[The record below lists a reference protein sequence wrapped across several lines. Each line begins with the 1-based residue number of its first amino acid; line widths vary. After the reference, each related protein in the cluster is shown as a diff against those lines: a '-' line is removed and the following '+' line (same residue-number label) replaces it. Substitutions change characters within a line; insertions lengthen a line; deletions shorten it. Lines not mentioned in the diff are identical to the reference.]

1 MSALTES
8 RSLDDSLRSAVV
20 YWIDRA
26 SMASTS
32 ACVRV
37 WWACVITELV
47 TIGKVILTAIKCIN

>member
-32 ACVRV
+32 ACVSV
-37 WWACVITELV
+37 CVVGVCDHRT
-47 TIGKVILTAIKCIN
+47 CN